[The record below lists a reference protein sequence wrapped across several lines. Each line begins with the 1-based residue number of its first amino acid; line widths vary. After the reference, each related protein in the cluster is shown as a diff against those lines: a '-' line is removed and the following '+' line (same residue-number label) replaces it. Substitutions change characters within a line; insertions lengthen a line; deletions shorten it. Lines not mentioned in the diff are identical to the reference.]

1 MPRRHSPLIPLPLL
15 VLAACAEDRSPTA
28 PAPPSAPSAE
38 AVSAVTG
45 QRVVNS
51 LADPGDGVCD
61 ARQCTLREAIKA
73 SGTTAIT
80 FAPSLT
86 GPITLAAPAAHGGP
100 LAIATTLTI
109 SGPAAGITIRRQST
123 DPAFRILRVGEG
135 ATVTLTNLALR
146 NGKTDLQQG
155 GGIINLGT
163 LTLVNCTVAG
173 NASTRFGGG
182 IENQGPLTL
191 AHSTVADNSAPG
203 GGGIDNVD
211 VRLVATNSVI
221 ARNSGGGIDNRGGTL
236 QLTNTTVSDN
246 VGRGIAEDRSTSTL
260 DRVRITG
267 NSGGG
272 YALHQGRT
280 ALTNSTIARNSA
292 TEGAGILN
300 SGGGDLTIAKSTVA
314 DNTASGRGGGI
325 LDLDDPFG
333 RVGADITLVNSTV
346 TGNSAESGGGI
357 QISQRGSAGMVI
369 TNSTVASNSAREG
382 GGGIRQQGGLDD
394 GSSGISLTN
403 SLVARNTAPAGPDL
417 LGSFGA
423 RFSLIGDGSG
433 SDLTNTDG
441 NQVGNVSPNTGPID
455 PLLGPLADNG
465 GPTRTRAL
473 LPGSRAID
481 AASSDGCPGKDQ
493 RGIAR
498 PQGSACDIGSYER
511 ESP

>member
-1 MPRRHSPLIPLPLL
+1 MPRRDSPLILLPFL
-15 VLAACAEDRSPTA
+15 VLAACGEDRSPTA
-28 PAPPSAPSAE
+28 PTPPSAPIAE
-38 AVSAVTG
+38 AVSASSG

-73 SGTTAIT
+73 PGTTVIT
-80 FAPSLT
+80 FASGLT
-86 GPITLAAPAAHGGP
+86 GPVTLAPPAARGGP
-100 LAIATTLTI
+100 LAIGTSLIIT
-109 SGPAAGITIRRQST
+109 GPAASITIRRRST

-135 ATVTLTNLALR
+135 VTVTLTNLALR
-146 NGKTDLQQG
+146 NGRTDLLG
-155 GGIINLGT
+155 GGIINHGT

-173 NASTRFGGG
+173 NVSTQFGGG
-182 IENQGPLTL
+182 IDNHGPLTL
-191 AHSTVADNSAPG
+191 RHSIVADNSAPR

-211 VRLVATNSVI
+211 SRLVAANSVI
-221 ARNSGGGIDNRGGTL
+221 ARNSGGGIVNRGGTL
-236 QLTNTTVSDN
+236 EITNTTVSDN
-246 VGRGIAEDRSTSTL
+246 VGGGISEDRSTSTL

-272 YALHQGRT
+272 YSLHQGRAT
-280 ALTNSTIARNSA
+280 LTNSTIARNSA
-292 TEGAGILN
+292 VEGAGILN
-300 SGGGDLTIAKSTVA
+300 SGGGVLTIAKSTVA
-314 DNTASGRGGGI
+314 NNIASGRGGGI

-333 RVGADITLVNSTV
+333 RVGAAITLVNSTV
-346 TGNSAESGGGI
+346 TGNSAEWGGGI

-403 SLVARNTAPAGPDL
+403 SLVARNSAPAGPDL
-417 LGSFGA
+417 LGSIAA
-423 RFSLIGDGSG
+423 RFSLVGDGTG
-433 SDLTNTDG
+433 SDVTNTDG

-455 PLLGPLADNG
+455 PLLGSLADNG

-473 LPGSRAID
+473 LPGSPAID

-493 RGIAR
+493 RGIPR
-498 PQGSACDIGSYER
+498 PQGPACDIGSYER